1 MPLQTTPLAGV
12 GDAAVWQDTL
22 HEIIAQKDA
31 ILCDIQV
38 RGGGGDLALTDKAL
52 PMAVGALCNK
62 IFAAY

>member
-1 MPLQTTPLAGV
+1 
-12 GDAAVWQDTL
+12 
-22 HEIIAQKDA
+22 
-31 ILCDIQV
+31 V